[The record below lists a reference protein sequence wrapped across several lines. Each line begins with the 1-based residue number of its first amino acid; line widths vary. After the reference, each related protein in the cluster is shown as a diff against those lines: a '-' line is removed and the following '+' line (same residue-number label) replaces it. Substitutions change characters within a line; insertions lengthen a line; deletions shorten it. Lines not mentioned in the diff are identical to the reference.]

1 MYAIFVRTGS
11 WLFSFRLENAQ
22 QDFAQAKLNIRN
34 GEFIDYRQLGM
45 PVKLT
50 VEQVKA
56 FKITDKM
63 RKNEASLSLFFM
75 FMCIIMYV
83 YACVSKKEG
92 GREKY
97 RFCNYKVCKNLC

>member
-1 MYAIFVRTGS
+1 MYAFFVRTGS

-22 QDFAQAKLNIRN
+22 QDFAQAKQNIRN

-63 RKNEASLSLFFM
+63 RKYEAALS
-75 FMCIIMYV
+75 V
-83 YACVSKKEG
+83 YFSCSCV
-92 GREKY
+92 
-97 RFCNYKVCKNLC
+97 